1 MFKRVIYKYHSL
13 ERIETDKNNVI
24 SAFLDNMTYC
34 KPSNVVILKT
44 IFHVSFNDNKYTE
57 VYTLPVKYTGLIEK
71 GRHLRNARQYI
82 ADVYHCSDTWGQ
94 KMTEDEMKANLE
106 QWQQETDPEDG
117 CPVPELYKECTRYWN
132 ELCDMYPN

>member
-13 ERIETDKNNVI
+13 ERIETDKNSVI

-44 IFHVSFNDNKYTE
+44 IFHVAFSDNKYAE
-57 VYTLPVKYTGLIEK
+57 VYTLPVKYTELIEK
-71 GRHLRNARQYI
+71 GRQLRNARQYI
-82 ADVYHCSDTWGQ
+82 ADVYHCSDIWGQ
-94 KMTEDEMKANLE
+94 KMTEDEMRTSLVE
-106 QWQQETDPEDG
+106 WE
-117 CPVPELYKECTRYWN
+117 KEKDDDEYSPSPHLFRECCEYWN